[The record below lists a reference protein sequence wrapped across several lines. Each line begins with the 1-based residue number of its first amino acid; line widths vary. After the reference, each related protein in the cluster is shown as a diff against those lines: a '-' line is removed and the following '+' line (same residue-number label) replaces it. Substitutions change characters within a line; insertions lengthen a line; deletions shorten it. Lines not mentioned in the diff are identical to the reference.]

1 MKYTIL
7 FVAANPRGTNSLA
20 LDEECRAIQHE
31 LRLTADRDDFDFCS
45 EWAVG
50 IDDLIRSLNALSPT
64 VLHFSGH
71 GARGSVRASVAPGGS
86 HRDVEAPGS
95 GGILL
100 QGRDGAQYVDHR
112 ALAAMIASA
121 PPVPRLVVLNA
132 CYSATAADSLRQVV
146 DCVVGVETAIGDTA
160 ARDFAVR
167 FYGALGYRRHSIGT
181 AVKQAR
187 AAMNAKQLRGDIVT
201 CRPKN
206 GINADELYLSA
217 TSATPD
223 RVARSTRAPV
233 FDEPSPNGEPLHRP
247 PILDVRPSAA
257 RTASQPMGSGT
268 WPAGA
273 GSYDLFLVHAP
284 AHKASA
290 SALYDLLQPVV
301 RVFLTCRSLSTHER
315 REQTVSAAQRSSSAT
330 VLLIWP
336 RTELTW
342 YLSDEIVTAIAL
354 HRTAPDAHQL
364 LAVRFGAGAALPRC
378 FREVETFAA
387 PAGDL
392 AGVAERLRELVAA
405 LSPSADAPRTL
416 LLPALDRRAG
426 CDPFRIHERLCQLTD
441 AVFEQI
447 AAQAG
452 IDRGSFAPRAAPL
465 AERALDIAL
474 LVALD
479 PVLCRRLSTE
489 LDRRA
494 PWTR

>member
-1 MKYTIL
+1 MKHTIL
-7 FVAANPRGTNSLA
+7 FVAANPRGTDSLA

-31 LRLTADRDDFDFCS
+31 LRLTADRDDFDFRS

-50 IDDLIRSLNALSPT
+50 IDDLMRSLNALSPS

-71 GARGSVRASVAPGGS
+71 GARGSAHNSGAPGGP
-86 HRDVEAPGS
+86 HRDVDAPRS

-146 DCVVGVETAIGDTA
+146 DCVVGVEAAIGDTA

-181 AVKQAR
+181 AVEQAR
-187 AAMNAKQLRGDIVT
+187 AAMNAKQLPGDIVT
-201 CRPKN
+201 CCPRN
-206 GINADELYLSA
+206 GMNADELYLSE
-217 TSATPD
+217 TRATPD
-223 RVARSTRAPV
+223 RVVGSMRAPV

-247 PILDVRPSAA
+247 PLLDIRPSAA
-257 RTASQPMGSGT
+257 RTAAQPTGSGT

-301 RVFLTCRSLSTHER
+301 RVFLACRSLSTHER
-315 REQTVSAAQRSSSAT
+315 REQAVSAAQRSSYAT

-342 YLSDEIVTAIAL
+342 YLSDEIITAIAL
-354 HRTAPDAHQL
+354 HRAAPNAHQL
-364 LAVRFGAGAALPRC
+364 LAVRFGAGAGLPRC
-378 FREVETFAA
+378 FREVETLAA

-392 AGVAERLRELVAA
+392 TGVAERLRELVAA
-405 LSPSADAPRTL
+405 LSPAAAAPRTL

-426 CDPFRIHERLCQLTD
+426 CDPFRVHERLCQLTD
-441 AVFEQI
+441 AMFEQI

-452 IDRGSFAPRAAPL
+452 IDRGSFASRAAPL